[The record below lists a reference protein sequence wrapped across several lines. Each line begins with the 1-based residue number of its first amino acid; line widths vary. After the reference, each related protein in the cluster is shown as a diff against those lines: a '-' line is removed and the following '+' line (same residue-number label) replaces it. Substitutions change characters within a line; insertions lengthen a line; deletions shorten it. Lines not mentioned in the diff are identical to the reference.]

1 MANIEMISNCEL
13 IKIKHLKPGDI
24 FAADKPRFDGCTCQ
38 LYVYTDHKT
47 PATTLCI
54 TDANLRGF
62 SYEDEVYRYDE
73 YFVTGLR
80 LEPNGADTF
89 GGLGIGDVFLFD
101 DHICVKIE
109 EHYMKYGGPFNAVSI
124 NGGYCCRF
132 VEEAKVEC
140 ISNMTISTCFSED
153 YFLKIEHSTRMKSF
167 EGM

>member
-89 GGLGIGDVFLFD
+89 GGLGIGDV
-101 DHICVKIE
+101 
-109 EHYMKYGGPFNAVSI
+109 KYDKHG
-124 NGGYCCRF
+124 
-132 VEEAKVEC
+132 
-140 ISNMTISTCFSED
+140 FSEHG
-153 YFLKIEHSTRMKSF
+153 FIIEVSELLYDVFYDDGVTIHVYTVGNRT
-167 EGM
+167 